1 MGRCQ
6 SPVRHPTPN
15 ISTAFLYRFDLHVSY
30 EAKTLAGG
38 DQKMDLPEERVD
50 VTGGFEYAKIFSL
63 FQVISF
69 DSGAFAACFC
79 R

>member
-1 MGRCQ
+1 
-6 SPVRHPTPN
+6 
-15 ISTAFLYRFDLHVSY
+15 
-30 EAKTLAGG
+30 
-38 DQKMDLPEERVD
+38 MDLPEERVD

-69 DSGAFAACFC
+69 DSGAVAISFDSGAVAIICFC

>member
-1 MGRCQ
+1 
-6 SPVRHPTPN
+6 
-15 ISTAFLYRFDLHVSY
+15 
-30 EAKTLAGG
+30 
-38 DQKMDLPEERVD
+38 MDLPEERVD